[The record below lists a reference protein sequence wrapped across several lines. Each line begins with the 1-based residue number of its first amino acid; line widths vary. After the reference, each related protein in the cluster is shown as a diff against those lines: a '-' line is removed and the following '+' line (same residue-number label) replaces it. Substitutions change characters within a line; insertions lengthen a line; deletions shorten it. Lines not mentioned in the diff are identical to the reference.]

1 MYGSFQN
8 ALFFWI
14 FLGVKYWFGCHSQYL
29 SVEVGGEIYKKC
41 YLSRI

>member
-8 ALFFWI
+8 ALF
-14 FLGVKYWFGCHSQYL
+14 GVFFVLNIDLVVCHSQYS